1 MANKNNLVTV
11 TLTLPDGSR
20 KYYRGKTREEAEKKK
35 EKDARLIGQGIN
47 ISENPTV
54 KDMAE
59 KWYTLAKD
67 TDDLHKRSKETIEG
81 TLRRYI
87 YPAIGQKAIRDLR
100 PADILALMKSV
111 SSKSNSTQ
119 KKVLQAIR
127 AICSFAV
134 DNDMI
139 LKSPVLSSIKAGG
152 AAAEEVNPL
161 TDAQCRELLQATK
174 GTRAYLFVELLL
186 YAGLRKGEALGLMW
200 NDIDFKRSILRV
212 ERSVVYPV
220 DNKAGEINPE
230 LKTSAARRTVPIVP
244 ELLADL
250 AEAKTKSKSLYVFS
264 MQDGSFLSESSFRRM
279 WDLISYRSVDT
290 AQKGS
295 RLPRTLTFTVHP
307 HQLRHTCITRWIE
320 SGMTAK
326 EAQYLAG
333 HATPEITMRIY
344 AHYRRE
350 QEFDQTAAKMSAIS
364 GRIAVSE

>member
-1 MANKNNLVTV
+1 MAKNNLVTV

-20 KYYRGKTREEAEKKK
+20 KYYRGKTREEAEQKK
-35 EKDARLIGQGIN
+35 EKDVALLGQGIN

-54 KDMAE
+54 KEVAE
-59 KWYTLAKD
+59 RWYSLSKD

-87 YPAIGQKAIRDLR
+87 YPSIGQKPIRDLR
-100 PADILALMKSV
+100 PADVLALMKSV
-111 SSKSNSTQ
+111 SSMSNSTQ
-119 KKVLQAIR
+119 RKVLQAIR
-127 AICSFAV
+127 AICAFAL

-152 AAAEEVNPL
+152 AAPEEVVPL
-161 TDAQCRELLQATK
+161 TDAQCRQLLQATK
-174 GTRAYLFVELLL
+174 NTRAYLFVELLL

-200 NDIDFKRSILRV
+200 SDIDFDKGVLRI

-220 DNKAGEINPE
+220 NNKSGEINPE
-230 LKTSAARRTVPIVP
+230 LKTSAARRSVPVVP

-250 AEAKTKSKSLYVFS
+250 KEAKKKSKSLYVFA
-264 MQDGSFLSESSFRRM
+264 MKDGSFLTESSFRRM
-279 WDLISYRSVDT
+279 WDLISYRSTET
-290 AQKGS
+290 AGKGT
-295 RLPRTLTFTVHP
+295 RLPRTLGFNVHP

-333 HATPEITMRIY
+333 HATPDITMRIY

-350 QEFDQTAAKMSAIS
+350 QEFAQTAARMASIS
-364 GRIAVSE
+364 GKIAVSE